1 VISLTAKLNG
11 IEDVVLV
18 GTCTKNKRIV
28 NIVRLILGMRKLRS
42 VVPEKAEFA
51 IAYGAILAEKR

>member
-1 VISLTAKLNG
+1 
-11 IEDVVLV
+11 
-18 GTCTKNKRIV
+18 V
-28 NIVRLILGMRKLRS
+28 NIVRLILGMRKLKS